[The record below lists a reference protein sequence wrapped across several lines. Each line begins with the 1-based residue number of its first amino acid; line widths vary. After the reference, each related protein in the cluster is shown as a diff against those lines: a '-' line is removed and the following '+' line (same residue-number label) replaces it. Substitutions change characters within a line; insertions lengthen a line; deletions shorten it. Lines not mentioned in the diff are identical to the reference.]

1 MMKSIAVEIDAQGR
15 VRPLEPGKSL
25 PVGRALLTM
34 LESAAGDAALLAE
47 NALAEDW
54 LRPEEDKAWA
64 NLQPGKS

>member
-1 MMKSIAVEIDAQGR
+1 MMKAIPVEIDAQGR
-15 VRPLEPGKSL
+15 VRPLELSL
-25 PVGRALLTM
+25 RLPPGRALLTM

-64 NLQPGKS
+64 HLQPGRS